1 MGEVAIVTG
10 GGNGIGRSVCL
21 RFAQAGISIAIV
33 DCDVKGAEGVRD
45 EVKRTGGDAEAYGV
59 DDYVSKPFGTD
70 VLIQV
75 IKDVLARKEK
85 KGPEEE

>member
-21 RFAQAGISIAIV
+21 RFAQAGISLAIV

-45 EVKRTGGDAEAYGV
+45 EVKRRGGNAEVYRV
-59 DDYVSKPFGTD
+59 DVRNATEVKRVVD
-70 VLIQV
+70 
-75 IKDVLARKEK
+75 
-85 KGPEEE
+85 